1 MRVLP
6 NVTPVSQVQATHARP
21 MLCEI
26 NYGKYLQGETRSFC
40 INCLNVSDITLE
52 QTNKFLCTT
61 NFSICRAEFRCEEV
75 AISKAEIK
83 SSVRGCSWIVRIR
96 CFFGRL
102 RLSDVSPS
110 QRRDNSQSS
119 LGVCAATWVCD
130 IPIFILNNSFKTAYI
145 HLLLHIRPTTPR
157 ANACRSIL
165 VQARADAS
173 FVRET
178 GDGRVMRVPAYFATP
193 AVSINEGQEYDIDTL
208 KNNLLH
214 KVDQWNK
221 RGSDFNI
228 ERVWAGSSCPRSFA
242 RRTFWRANTV
252 SSTSKTTTRNASFG
266 ACCRRYTQPPITHIV
281 CQSTKITN
289 TISKSRGWL
298 SMSKRNKSPFSVI

>member
-1 MRVLP
+1 MGDGWLGIAPTTRFKRSITRHCFGRWWDSVCSP
-6 NVTPVSQVQATHARP
+6 KSPACERTWSRAADGKDDWTRQTGSHALYWNSSRACSTGP
-21 MLCEI
+21 RCAADWFA
-26 NYGKYLQGETRSFC
+26 G
-40 INCLNVSDITLE
+40 VDII
-52 QTNKFLCTT
+52 FL
-61 NFSICRAEFRCEEV
+61 SLVDGHSWSRE
-75 AISKAEIK
+75 
-83 SSVRGCSWIVRIR
+83 VRGDSHH
-96 CFFGRL
+96 
-102 RLSDVSPS
+102 SP
-110 QRRDNSQSS
+110 
-119 LGVCAATWVCD
+119 V
-130 IPIFILNNSFKTAYI
+130 
-145 HLLLHIRPTTPR
+145 
-157 ANACRSIL
+157 
-165 VQARADAS
+165 
-173 FVRET
+173 T
-178 GDGRVMRVPAYFATP
+178 GFSPAYFATP
-193 AVSINEGQEYDIDTL
+193 AVTVNEGQEYDIDTL
-208 KNNLLH
+208 QNNLLH